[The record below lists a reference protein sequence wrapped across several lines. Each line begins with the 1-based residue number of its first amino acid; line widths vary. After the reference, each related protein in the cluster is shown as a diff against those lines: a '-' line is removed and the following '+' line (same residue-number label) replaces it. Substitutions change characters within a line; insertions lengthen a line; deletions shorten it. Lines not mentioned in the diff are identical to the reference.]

1 MALSLV
7 GGAFAFTGCTDY
19 EDDINKLNDRLDAL
33 ETGTIADVQEQMTT
47 LQSALDQ
54 ANQTISGLEGNVNDL
69 SGALETLQGS
79 VDGLGGTVDGLQGAV
94 NAIDERLKTVEAF
107 SGDIDALK
115 AAVEEITASLGD
127 YATKDDVAAT
137 YATKEAVA
145 LLSEKLTAVESQ
157 LTDFAAEMTS
167 LSGRVSSL
175 EGKDAE
181 LDAAIAAVKT
191 TAESAVAAAAKAQ
204 ETADNALKTAQ
215 DALGQIAS
223 LKEALKTY
231 ATKGELE
238 AAVEKIDSLDSAIDD
253 ELAAKL
259 DASEFNAKFD
269 EALKSAIEDNDGMV
283 NQAIA
288 QAIADATDEYNK
300 NLDEVKARV
309 NALVGKVED
318 LAKRIQ
324 SLVFVPEYNDDNAT
338 LSSYTMFGESLT
350 ETATITATFKV
361 TPVEY
366 ADQLVAQASD
376 VAFVQ
381 LLPVKTR
388 AAAASV
394 NVASENVT
402 ITKGEG
408 EGYVNV
414 EAIVPISDLDADADE
429 AIDVDANGS
438 PVYRVALYVADPSV
452 VESVEEDPNKDINDI
467 DAGSYISSEYVGL
480 ALNETKVNENY
491 VLYNSATKDVF
502 DSEDAEVSKS
512 YLEAPAEEIF
522 YEGYVLCINF
532 GSAKNPEYLTLDEAA
547 ARIGL
552 ETADAITPEYEVKV
566 DDAVFTQSPNAP
578 ANPMKPADLFEVSA
592 VESAFGGPS
601 IAMAQEVEVMKNYVG
616 AKAEV
621 SDRFY
626 FVVEGDFGVSETE
639 EIDVLNNDF
648 SYTVT
653 NEQYSL
659 KLDSRSVDWTY
670 ATAVELSSARTV
682 ANRYDKPIVFK
693 EVSGELVLPEN
704 VKLSDVLGVAPTKSE
719 VTLNGEVVEN
729 DVPVLT
735 LTDLASEE
743 ARIATVKVSNY
754 DFAKGE
760 VNVYNFKNTYSLGG
774 EVAIDFT
781 VEFELTLG
789 AAPSDQ
795 EVDLGTLDVNYT
807 PKEYRHAI
815 STLAE
820 AYDVISSENSAF
832 FENEAEFMEALNEGY
847 VSNNTILQE
856 RNGEIIDQN
865 VSRLR
870 PMNSVYNATDKVYED
885 TESEIFFAAG
895 AMTKIGDKFEYKT
908 QRDTWFGVSF
918 IFSAKA
924 DVVKPAFTLAYADN
938 MVFDGVVTLN
948 GKLNVTSDNNDTYTL
963 DEATLSDYFVVR
975 NYNVVGDYTAAEIED
990 MYPLSV
996 KFEVVEKAEDYK
1008 GYVIPAIGAKS
1019 ASTVTVDE
1027 NFGYGVMRHTYNS
1040 ADNTVQLTYPYQ
1052 TNVLSTVHVKASLM
1066 LEGIAEPISEQ
1077 TITITSDDP
1086 IEYEDAVS
1094 MDVYR
1099 VAGSSEIVNVNVWDA
1114 IKVYA
1119 KQDYT
1124 YSAAGTDRVFG
1135 DDFAVKAGDQI
1146 NLVNANQTTLANMF
1160 LREGVSIYDAKGK
1173 VVKSQNGLNAENA
1186 YKIDF
1191 ASEGLG
1197 FDPVIAGTAIDG
1209 TPVESVG
1216 GVSFDATTGVM
1227 TYDPNNSTLG
1237 SRTLNVTVK
1246 FAFTNFLGNNEPKV
1260 VEVTVNF
1267 KEAAADA
1274 E

>member
-47 LQSALDQ
+47 LQSALDA
-54 ANQTISGLEGNVNDL
+54 ANGTITSL
-69 SGALETLQGS
+69 SGV
-79 VDGLGGTVDGLQGAV
+79 VDGLETSLAGLQGDV
-94 NAIDERLKTVEAF
+94 
-107 SGDIDALK
+107 DALK
-115 AAVEEITASLGD
+115 ALDLEGLKATVEALEATVNGIDLTKYAELEYVDATFATKTDVAEINTRLGAAEGKITEIETALKSLQAKWENEEGVENISDVLAKISEAKTAADKAQADASKALGD
-127 YATKDDVAAT
+127 
-137 YATKEAVA
+137 
-145 LLSEKLTAVESQ
+145 
-157 LTDFAAEMTS
+157 
-167 LSGRVSSL
+167 
-175 EGKDAE
+175 
-181 LDAAIAAVKT
+181 I
-191 TAESAVAAAAKAQ
+191 
-204 ETADNALKTAQ
+204 ETLKTA
-215 DALGQIAS
+215 LGVYA
-223 LKEALKTY
+223 EAG
-231 ATKGELE
+231 A
-238 AAVEKIDSLDSAIDD
+238 IQDSLDLKMDIEDF
-253 ELAAKL
+253 
-259 DASEFNAKFD
+259 DASFD
-269 EALKSAIEDNDGMV
+269 EALQAALENEGVIT
-283 NQAIA
+283 QAIA
-288 QAIADATDEYNK
+288 TQIKEATDK
-300 NLDEVKARV
+300 ITARLD
-309 NALVGKVED
+309 ALVNKVED

-626 FVVEGDFGVSETE
+626 FVVEGDFGVSKTE
-639 EIDVLNNDF
+639 EIDVLKNDF

-670 ATAVELSSARTV
+670 ATAVELSSAKTD

-743 ARIATVKVSNY
+743 ARIATVNVSNY

-856 RNGEIIDQN
+856 RNGEPIDQN

-1008 GYVIPAIGAKS
+1008 GYFIPAIGAKS

-1146 NLVNANQTTLANMF
+1146 NLVNANQETLAKMF
-1160 LREGVSIYDAKGK
+1160 LREGVSIYNAQGK
-1173 VVKSQNGLNAENA
+1173 VIKSQNGLNAENA

>member
-1 MALSLV
+1 MKKFFRMVMALSLV

-47 LQSALDQ
+47 LQSALDA
-54 ANQTISGLEGNVNDL
+54 ANGTITSL
-69 SGALETLQGS
+69 SGV
-79 VDGLGGTVDGLQGAV
+79 VDGLETSLAGLQGDV
-94 NAIDERLKTVEAF
+94 
-107 SGDIDALK
+107 DALK
-115 AAVEEITASLGD
+115 ALDLEGLKATVEALEATVNGIDLTKYAELEYVDATFATKTDVAEINTRLGAAEGKITEIETALKSLQAKWENEEGVENISDVLAKISEAKTAADKAQADASKALGD
-127 YATKDDVAAT
+127 
-137 YATKEAVA
+137 
-145 LLSEKLTAVESQ
+145 
-157 LTDFAAEMTS
+157 
-167 LSGRVSSL
+167 
-175 EGKDAE
+175 
-181 LDAAIAAVKT
+181 I
-191 TAESAVAAAAKAQ
+191 
-204 ETADNALKTAQ
+204 ETLKTA
-215 DALGQIAS
+215 LGVYA
-223 LKEALKTY
+223 EAG
-231 ATKGELE
+231 A
-238 AAVEKIDSLDSAIDD
+238 IQDSLDLKMDIEDF
-253 ELAAKL
+253 
-259 DASEFNAKFD
+259 DASFD
-269 EALKSAIEDNDGMV
+269 EALQAALENEGVIT
-283 NQAIA
+283 QAIA
-288 QAIADATDEYNK
+288 TQIKEATDK
-300 NLDEVKARV
+300 ITARLD
-309 NALVGKVED
+309 ALVNKVED

-626 FVVEGDFGVSETE
+626 FVVEGDFGVSKTE
-639 EIDVLNNDF
+639 EIDVLKNDF

-670 ATAVELSSARTV
+670 ATAVELSSAKTD

-743 ARIATVKVSNY
+743 ARIATVNVSNY

-856 RNGEIIDQN
+856 RNGEPIDQN

-1008 GYVIPAIGAKS
+1008 GYFIPAIGAKS

-1146 NLVNANQTTLANMF
+1146 NLVNANQETLAKMF
-1160 LREGVSIYDAKGK
+1160 LREGVSIYNAQGK
-1173 VVKSQNGLNAENA
+1173 VIKSQNGLNAENA

>member
-1 MALSLV
+1 MCNKQIVVMKKFFRMVMALSLV

-47 LQSALDQ
+47 LQSALDA
-54 ANQTISGLEGNVNDL
+54 ANGTITSL
-69 SGALETLQGS
+69 SGV
-79 VDGLGGTVDGLQGAV
+79 VDGLETSLAGLQGDV
-94 NAIDERLKTVEAF
+94 
-107 SGDIDALK
+107 DALK
-115 AAVEEITASLGD
+115 ALDLEGLKATVEALEATVNGIDLTKYAELEYVDATFATKTDVAEINTRLGAAEGKITEIETALKSLQAKWENEEGVENISDVLAKISEAKTAADKAQADASKALGD
-127 YATKDDVAAT
+127 
-137 YATKEAVA
+137 
-145 LLSEKLTAVESQ
+145 
-157 LTDFAAEMTS
+157 
-167 LSGRVSSL
+167 
-175 EGKDAE
+175 
-181 LDAAIAAVKT
+181 I
-191 TAESAVAAAAKAQ
+191 
-204 ETADNALKTAQ
+204 ETLKTA
-215 DALGQIAS
+215 LGVYA
-223 LKEALKTY
+223 EAG
-231 ATKGELE
+231 A
-238 AAVEKIDSLDSAIDD
+238 IQDSLDLKMDIEDF
-253 ELAAKL
+253 
-259 DASEFNAKFD
+259 DASFD
-269 EALKSAIEDNDGMV
+269 EALQAALENEGVIT
-283 NQAIA
+283 QAIA
-288 QAIADATDEYNK
+288 TQIKEATDK
-300 NLDEVKARV
+300 ITARLD
-309 NALVGKVED
+309 ALVNKVED

-626 FVVEGDFGVSETE
+626 FVVEGDFGVSKTE
-639 EIDVLNNDF
+639 EIDVLKNDF

-670 ATAVELSSARTV
+670 ATAVELSSAKTD

-743 ARIATVKVSNY
+743 ARIATVNVSNY

-856 RNGEIIDQN
+856 RNGEPIDQN

-1008 GYVIPAIGAKS
+1008 GYFIPAIGAKS

-1146 NLVNANQTTLANMF
+1146 NLVNANQETLAKMF
-1160 LREGVSIYDAKGK
+1160 LREGVSIYNAQGK
-1173 VVKSQNGLNAENA
+1173 VIKSQNGLNAENA